1 MNAVAYAGNRRSKR
15 RLAVAVFLAL
25 VTSGTAAGQPL
36 QRPRGARIGAALA
49 RALERPLPAEGLAI
63 AVVLREA
70 DLPARGAERRAAV
83 NARQQVVLDALPSG
97 GLRLK
102 HRYRSLAGFAGWAG
116 RAAVEALSRR
126 DDVEL
131 VYLDGRVHAAL
142 AQGVPLVGA
151 DTAHARGYTG
161 AGVKVAVLD
170 TGIDTDHPDLA
181 DDVAAQHCFCDDH
194 PSPSLGCCP
203 GGDDEEANAEDDNGH
218 GTNVAGIITSGGVAS
233 SVGVAPD
240 AKIVAV
246 KVLDANGDG
255 SFSDVAAALDW
266 VLTERGVVGG
276 PVEGTRIV
284 NLSLGD
290 GGEYDDATA
299 EPCQGSNTA
308 LAIAALHQD
317 GVAVFVASGNEGHD
331 AGIAFP
337 ACVAQAISVGGV
349 YDASL
354 GSASWTACSDYPT
367 AADVFVCHTN
377 SGQLLD
383 LLAPDWRTTTA
394 KLGGGTVAFGGT
406 SASSPYAAAEAA
418 ILLQADAELTPEDV
432 RTLLKANGPQV
443 TNPDNGLSFTRSDV
457 GEALLQVVPPVC
469 GNGIVEGG
477 EDCDDGGTA
486 GGDCCSASC
495 GFESLGSPCDD
506 GDACTESDFCDGGAC
521 EPGPPLVCDDG
532 AFCNGEETCDSGSG
546 CLSGTPP
553 ATGDGVD
560 CTVDSCDEDGDVVVH
575 APDDSLCD
583 DGLYCNGSETCDAI
597 DDCQPGVPPPTDDGV
612 ACTID
617 SCDEVGDSVVHAP
630 DDSICDDGLY
640 CNGSETC
647 DVIDDCQPGV
657 PPPTD
662 DGVACTIDSC
672 DEVGDSVVHA
682 PDDLQCDDAD
692 DCTADSCDAF
702 AGCTH
707 EPIALCGTSVPAT
720 PRGGPAVLG
729 LLVLASGS
737 VLLARR
743 RANVS
748 KGGSETAVG
757 AEPSGK

>member
-1 MNAVAYAGNRRSKR
+1 MNAAAYAGIRRSRR
-15 RLAVAVFLAL
+15 RLAVAVLLAL
-25 VTSGTAAGQPL
+25 VTSGTAAAQPL
-36 QRPRGARIGAALA
+36 QRPSGARIGAALA

-63 AVVLREA
+63 AVALRKA

-83 NARQQVVLDALPSG
+83 KARQQVVLDALPSG

-116 RAAVEALSRR
+116 RAAVEALAQR

-131 VYLDGRVHAAL
+131 VYLDGRVHASL
-142 AQGVPLVGA
+142 AQGVVLVGA

-181 DDVAAQHCFCDDH
+181 DDVAAQHCFCDNH
-194 PSPSLGCCP
+194 PSPSVGCCP

-218 GTNVAGIITSGGVAS
+218 GTSVAGIITSGGVAS

-240 AKIVAV
+240 APIVAV

-255 SFSDVAAALDW
+255 SFSDLAAALDW
-266 VLTERGVVGG
+266 VLTERNVVGG
-276 PVEGTRIV
+276 PVEGTRVV

-290 GGEYDDATA
+290 DGEYDDATA
-299 EPCQGSNTA
+299 APCQGSNTA
-308 LAIAALHQD
+308 SAIAALHQD
-317 GVAVFVASGNEGHD
+317 GVAVFVASGNAGHD

-354 GSASWTACSDYPT
+354 GLVSWTTVCSDYPT
-367 AADVFVCHTN
+367 AADVFVCHSN
-377 SGQLLD
+377 SGELLD
-383 LLAPDWRTTTA
+383 LLAPDWRTVTA
-394 KLGGGTVAFGGT
+394 KLGGGTTAFGGT

-457 GEALLQVVPPVC
+457 GEAVLQVAPAVC
-469 GNGIVEGG
+469 GNGFVESG

-486 GGDCCSASC
+486 GGDCCSATC

-553 ATGDGVD
+553 ATDDGVD
-560 CTVDSCDEDGDVVVH
+560 CTVDSCDENGDVVVH
-575 APDDSLCD
+575 TPDDSLCD
-583 DGLYCNGSETCDAI
+583 DGLYCNGSETCDAT
-597 DDCQPGVPPPTDDGV
+597 DDCQPGVPP
-612 ACTID
+612 A
-617 SCDEVGDSVVHAP
+617 
-630 DDSICDDGLY
+630 
-640 CNGSETC
+640 
-647 DVIDDCQPGV
+647 
-657 PPPTD
+657 TD

-692 DCTADSCDAF
+692 GCTADSCDAF

-707 EPIALCGTSVPAT
+707 EPIAFCGTVVPAT

-729 LLVLASGS
+729 LLVLASGA

-743 RANVS
+743 RADVS
-748 KGGSETAVG
+748 RGGSETALG
-757 AEPSGK
+757 AEPSWK